1 MKFSLILSVI
11 FAHAFI
17 VAIANYLPIFQPA
30 IAIALVIEA
39 GGILI
44 WSAQTKQ
51 LNGLAAIVGLALA
64 LVMGL

>member
-1 MKFSLILSVI
+1 MKLSLILTII

-44 WSAQTKQ
+44 WSARTKQ
-51 LNGLAAIVGLALA
+51 PSSLAAIVGLALA
-64 LVMGL
+64 LVMGV